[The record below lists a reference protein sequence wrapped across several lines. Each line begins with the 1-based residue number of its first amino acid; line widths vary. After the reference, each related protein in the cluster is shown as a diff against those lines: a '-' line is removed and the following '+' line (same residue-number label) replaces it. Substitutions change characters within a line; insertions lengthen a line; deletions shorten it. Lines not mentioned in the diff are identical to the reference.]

1 MTRSPATAIV
11 AIDDLMS
18 ARSIETIQVS
28 TTVHGRVLLEAP
40 ADASALLVGFH
51 GYAQLGE
58 DALAYLRPLVEGEP
72 WAIAAPQALHP
83 FYRPKDQSVVAGWMT
98 RLDRE
103 IALEDNV
110 AYTTRAVAELLQRV
124 PTAKKLA
131 IVGFSQGVAMAYRT
145 AARCG
150 QRVDAMVALAGDVPP
165 ELRNGGWGTRPA
177 VLIGRGDGEQWYSEE
192 KLADDLAALA
202 ALGIPVEVCRFAGGH
217 EWAPPFVERAREF
230 LAGLLSP

>member
-1 MTRSPATAIV
+1 MESTQRSAVAPAAEILQV
-11 AIDDLMS
+11 P
-18 ARSIETIQVS
+18 TI
-28 TTVHGRVLLEAP
+28 VHGRVLYESP
-40 ADASALLVGFH
+40 AEPTALLIGFH

-58 DALAYLRPLVEGEP
+58 DALAYLRPLAEGKP

-83 FYRPKDQSVVAGWMT
+83 FYRPKDQAVVAGWMT

-110 AYTTRAVAELLQRV
+110 AYTTRAVAELRARMPGAQR
-124 PTAKKLA
+124 LA

-150 QRVDAMVALAGDVPP
+150 QQVDAVVALAGDVPP
-165 ELRNGGWGTRPA
+165 ELRSVGPDGDWGSRPA

-202 ALGIPVEVCRFAGGH
+202 ALDIPAEVCRFAGGH
-217 EWAPPFVERAREF
+217 EWAPPFVERARAF
-230 LAGLLSP
+230 LAAHLA

>member
-1 MTRSPATAIV
+1 MGNAIATAFH
-11 AIDDLMS
+11 
-18 ARSIETIQVS
+18 VS
-28 TTVHGRVLLEAP
+28 TSIRGRVLLESPSEAT
-40 ADASALLVGFH
+40 ALLVGFH

-58 DALAYLRPLVEGEP
+58 DALAYLRPLAEGRP

-110 AYTTRAVAELLQRV
+110 AYTTRAVAELLARV

-150 QRVDAMVALAGDVPP
+150 QKIDAMVALAGDVPP
-165 ELRNGGWGTRPA
+165 ELRNGGWVTRPA

-192 KLADDLAALA
+192 KLAEDLAALA
-202 ALGIPVEVCRFAGGH
+202 SLGIEAEVCRLAGGH
-217 EWAPPFVERAREF
+217 EWAPAFVERAREF
-230 LAGLLSP
+230 LAQSLG